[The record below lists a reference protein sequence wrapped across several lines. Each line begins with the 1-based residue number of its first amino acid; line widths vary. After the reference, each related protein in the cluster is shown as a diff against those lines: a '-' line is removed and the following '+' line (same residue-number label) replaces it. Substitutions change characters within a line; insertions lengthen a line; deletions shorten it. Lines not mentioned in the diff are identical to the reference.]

1 MTNNTL
7 TNINKNKQNLTKI
20 EEQYNTGKKIQKPSD
35 DPIIA
40 IRALKLRSNLSE
52 INQYYERNIPDARS
66 WMEMS
71 EGALQ
76 QITSLMTSIDRK
88 SVV

>member
-76 QITSLMTSIDRK
+76 QITSL
-88 SVV
+88 

>member
-66 WMEMS
+66 WMKCQRERS
-71 EGALQ
+71 SK
-76 QITSLMTSIDRK
+76 SLA
-88 SVV
+88 

>member
-71 EGALQ
+71 EEIGRAH
-76 QITSLMTSIDRK
+76 
-88 SVV
+88 V